1 MIKHNIYRL
10 VCLFLI
16 ALMLLPVVACG
27 NNPETDENN
36 TPADTTA
43 AAGNEATTT
52 PGDSDV
58 VTEAPSNVDANGYL
72 KDDLDPTL
80 NFKNAQF
87 TLLYW
92 SDREHEEFY
101 VESQTGDLVD
111 DAIYERNMAVEDRLG
126 IKFNYMTEKGNAS
139 NVNGFTSRVSNSIS
153 AGDHS
158 YDLVSAHSYTIG
170 KCATQ
175 DLLYNLADV
184 EYIDFDKPWWP
195 DKLISQATINDKLFF
210 VSGDIS
216 ANVIYMMYV
225 TFFNKTL
232 LENYN
237 LEDPYKLVEDGKWT
251 IDKQFEMCTNVYSD
265 TNSNGVKD
273 IGDQYG
279 QYTYTLHLDSFLWGS
294 DIVILD
300 TTNEIPEFS
309 EDFLGEKTLNL
320 QNKVRTFFND
330 TNDGYLLTVNSTV
343 HQHFSDGLSLF
354 WNDRCRQAI
363 TFASNEV
370 SYGIIPIPKH
380 DESQENFATLLGN
393 PFSLYGVPKDSL
405 DTDMAGAVIECMA
418 SESYRTISPA
428 LYEVA
433 LKAKY
438 SQDDIASKMFDI
450 SKSTVVFDLGRIL
463 SSSLGGPAGTWQNSI
478 VGTASWT
485 STVKAVSKPWNKKL
499 QTLLKVFE

>member
-1 MIKHNIYRL
+1 MKKLNISRL
-10 VCLFLI
+10 VCLLLV
-16 ALMLLPVVACG
+16 ALMLLPIAACG
-27 NNPETDENN
+27 NPQDDDTSKPDET
-36 TPADTTA
+36 TPAADV
-43 AAGNEATTT
+43 GATTT
-52 PGDSDV
+52 PADSEV
-58 VTEAPSNVDANGYL
+58 VTEAPSNTDEKGYL

-80 NFKNAQF
+80 NFNDKEF

-101 VESQTGDLVD
+101 VETQTGDLVD
-111 DAIYERNMAVEDRLG
+111 DAIYDRNIAVEDRLG
-126 IKFNYMTEKGNAS
+126 IRFNYMTEKGNAS
-139 NVNGFTSRVSNSIS
+139 NVDVFTNKVNNSIS
-153 AGDHS
+153 AGDHA
-158 YDLVSAHSYTIG
+158 YDLVAAHSYTIG

-175 DLLYNLADV
+175 NLLFNLAEV
-184 EYIDFDKPWWP
+184 EHIDFDKPWWP

-225 TFFNKTL
+225 TFFNKKM

-251 IDKQFEMCTNVYSD
+251 IDKQFAMCENVYTD
-265 TNSNGVKD
+265 LNSNGTKD

-300 TTNEIPEFS
+300 TTDEIPEFS

-320 QNKVRTFFND
+320 QEKVRTFFNN

-343 HQHFSDGLSLF
+343 HQYFGQGISLF

-363 TFASNEV
+363 TFSSQEI
-370 SYGIIPIPKH
+370 SYGIIPIPKY
-380 DESQENFATLLGN
+380 DEAQENFATLLGN

-405 DTDMAGAVIECMA
+405 DTEMAGAVIECMA

-450 SKSTVVFDLGRIL
+450 AKSSVVFDLGRIL
-463 SSSLGGPAGTWQNSI
+463 SSSLGGPASTWQNAIS
-478 VGTASWT
+478 GGGAWT
-485 STVKAVSKPWNKKL
+485 TMVRSMSKPWKTRLNA
-499 QTLLKVFE
+499 LLKVFE

>member
-1 MIKHNIYRL
+1 MTKHNISRL
-10 VCLFLI
+10 VCLLLV

-27 NNPETDENN
+27 NPADDETPDAGET
-36 TPADTTA
+36 TPAADV
-43 AAGNEATTT
+43 GATTT
-52 PGDSDV
+52 PGGSDV
-58 VTEAPSNVDANGYL
+58 VTEPPSNTDENGYL

-80 NFKNAQF
+80 NYDDKQF

-101 VESQTGDLVD
+101 VESQTGDLVS
-111 DAIYERNMAVEDRLG
+111 DAIYNRNMAVEERLG
-126 IKFNYMTEKGNAS
+126 IRFNYVTEKGNAS
-139 NVNGFTSRVSNSIS
+139 NVDSFTQKVSNSIS

-175 DLLYNLADV
+175 NLLYNLAEV
-184 EYIDFDKPWWP
+184 EHIDFDKPWWP
-195 DKLISQATINDKLFF
+195 DKLIGQATINDKLFF

-225 TFFNKTL
+225 TFFNKVL

-251 IDKQFEMCTNVYSD
+251 IDKQFEMCQNVYAD
-265 TNSNGVKD
+265 LNSSGTKD

-294 DIVILD
+294 DIIILD
-300 TTNEIPEFS
+300 TTDEIPVFS

-320 QNKVRTFFND
+320 QEKVRNFFNN

-343 HQHFSDGLSLF
+343 HQYFGQGLSLF

-363 TFASNEV
+363 TFASQEI
-370 SYGIIPIPKH
+370 SYGIIPIPKY
-380 DESQENFATLLGN
+380 DEAQKDFATLLGN

-433 LKAKY
+433 LKSKY
-438 SQDDIASKMFDI
+438 SQDDIAAKMFDI
-450 SKSTVVFDLGRIL
+450 AKSSVVFDLGRIL
-463 SSSLGGPAGTWQNSI
+463 SSSLGGPAGNWQGAI
-478 VGTASWT
+478 TGGGAWT
-485 STVKAVSKPWNKKL
+485 TTVRAMSRPWKTKL
-499 QTLLKVFE
+499 EALLKVFE